1 MGHLARMQTNV
12 WFNALLKRTGLGSSA
27 VSTLIHSNWF
37 PMMSLSHDALG
48 QPPIVRLHHD
58 RLGPQDPVSID
69 FEAVAMEIDLRS
81 SSMLVSNM
89 VALL

>member
-1 MGHLARMQTNV
+1 
-12 WFNALLKRTGLGSSA
+12 
-27 VSTLIHSNWF
+27 
-37 PMMSLSHDALG
+37 MMSLSHDALG

-69 FEAVAMEIDLRS
+69 FEVVAMEIDLRS